1 MKDYI
6 ELKTLKKLQGKRFP
20 EFYMQSHMLGVPVLH
35 IGRRNSK
42 DRVIRTE
49 KKAPEQLF
57 EDAKKRGKPF
67 DPVMNMR
74 RVYTIL
80 RGLLDHFEKSGVTAG
95 GKVVLCV
102 NAKGIAQVT
111 SPSLPTQKG
120 GRTPARPTRDA

>member
-20 EFYMQSHMLGVPVLH
+20 EFYMQSHMIGVPVLH

-49 KKAPEQLF
+49 KKAP
-57 EDAKKRGKPF
+57 
-67 DPVMNMR
+67 
-74 RVYTIL
+74 
-80 RGLLDHFEKSGVTAG
+80 G